1 MTFSESRAIRDA
13 VRDGIARTVEMRD
26 AVTSLTAGVRRRPRP
41 SEHGVFRNQAEIEQ
55 MRDAL
60 TPLMAGVRLRPCRPI
75 EKSGAGK

>member
-1 MTFSESRAIRDA
+1 MTPVTDAEPSTAFSDIQAEL
-13 VRDGIARTVEMRD
+13 EQMRD

-41 SEHGVFRNQAEIEQ
+41 SKHGVFRNQAEIEE